1 MHLSSQSQF
10 GRLKIS
16 VGKQIFSTF
25 TELVW
30 CIAGAQPD
38 IDPFIETPFHL
49 VISVRWCEER
59 SCDGI
64 VQVLGFNEIRHDQKK
79 RRAAWFQ
86 FSDRETHD
94 PSRAGKSGYP
104 RSEERRVG
112 KDARSRVGGD

>member
-64 VQVLGFNEIRHDQKK
+64 VQVLGFNEISHDQ
-79 RRAAWFQ
+79 
-86 FSDRETHD
+86 
-94 PSRAGKSGYP
+94 
-104 RSEERRVG
+104 RSEEHTSELQ
-112 KDARSRVGGD
+112 SRGHLLHRLLPQQT